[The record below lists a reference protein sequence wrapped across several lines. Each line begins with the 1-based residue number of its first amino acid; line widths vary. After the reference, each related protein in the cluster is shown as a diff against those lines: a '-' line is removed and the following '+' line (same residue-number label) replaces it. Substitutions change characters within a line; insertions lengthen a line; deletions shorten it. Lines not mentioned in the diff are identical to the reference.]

1 MSEILP
7 FFTYNFGK
15 EKKLVTT
22 LGQPVQ
28 ESMKQT
34 LPCTVGERMN
44 PCKLLEDSLNALT
57 LDLTIHHPNRGWWSK
72 EEHSRQKMLQS
83 YTSEEGQA
91 QRELCFSKGV
101 THMCACRKMDVQ
113 GCSFQIVYIRKPEI
127 RQKPSVEGWLYK
139 SWSFLQKVP
148 VNHTHT
154 EQISEEVWREP

>member
-1 MSEILP
+1 MRYYHFSLIILAKRRNWSP
-7 FFTYNFGK
+7 HWVSRCERVWNRHSHAR
-15 EKKLVTT
+15 LVK
-22 LGQPVQ
+22 GWIRA
-28 ESMKQT
+28 SF
-34 LPCTVGERMN
+34 
-44 PCKLLEDSLNALT
+44 LEDSLNALT

-72 EEHSRQKMLQS
+72 EEHSREKMLQS
-83 YTSEEGQA
+83 YRSEEGQA

-113 GCSFQIVYIRKPEI
+113 GCSFQIIYIRKPEI

-148 VNHTHT
+148 VNHTHI